1 MIKNMNHVNGR
12 FSLSASNNDGL
23 SMRNFKKLR
32 VIGRGAYGL
41 CSLCQNVN
49 DKLKKKVVIKSVSLE
64 CRTEKEKRDILCKFM
79 FKAVN
84 FIF

>member
-1 MIKNMNHVNGR
+1 MDNKRNS
-12 FSLSASNNDGL
+12 FSISRNSFIVSNWGETPGL

-32 VIGRGAYGL
+32 VIGRGAHGL

-64 CRTEKEKRDILCKFM
+64 CRTEKEKRDILCKFS
-79 FKAVN
+79 
-84 FIF
+84 